1 MALVEVYVPS
11 EESRHILHEIGNLGL
26 MQFKDLNS
34 GVNEF
39 QRAFVQELRTL
50 GNIERQYTFLKSAL
64 DKKGISLNAHPYETN
79 DVQVSDIDEYAQNA
93 ALLESRVHQL
103 SNSADGLQEK
113 KLELIQYRSAI
124 KTVDNFFATGDSRE
138 VLPPSVVDESLNSGS
153 KFVTGAIDREKIGIL
168 QQILWRALRGNM
180 YFYTEEIAQ
189 LVFDPK
195 RGCDVPKNVFIIFS
209 HGLLIH
215 HRILK
220 IAESLD
226 AKVFDINM
234 GSDERLRQ
242 ISHLDGELRDLNVV
256 LKETDN
262 ALCSELIAVSRDL
275 PKWWEVIAKEKRVYQ
290 VMNLCNYDI
299 LRKTLIA
306 EGWVPEDEIQSLT
319 AKVRSLSSSESVPTI
334 VSILETSK
342 TPPTYHRTNKFTS
355 AFQSICDTY
364 GIASYQEINPGLPT
378 IITFPFMFA
387 IMFGDL
393 GHGFLMFLA
402 ASILVLKEEH
412 ISTLK
417 RDEIFDMAFSGR
429 YILLMMGAFS
439 MYTGLMYNDIF
450 SKSLTLFSSGW
461 QWPSDYKEG
470 ELVTATQVG
479 VYPFGLDWA
488 WHGSENALLFSNSY
502 KMKLSVL
509 MGYLHMTYSYF
520 FSLLNAIY
528 FRSMIDI
535 IGNFVPGLLFM
546 QSIFGYLSL
555 CIVYKWSV
563 DWIESQEQP
572 PGLLNMLI
580 TMFLS
585 PGTVVEPLYSHQ
597 SVVQL
602 TLLLIALICV
612 PWLVFVKPF
621 YLKHKMSLKESRDSY
636 EAIINEETDFTG
648 QADDA
653 MHTSLQGDE
662 SLVSHEDE
670 EDEGFGDIMIHQVIH
685 TIEFCLNC
693 VSHTASYLRLWAL
706 SLAHAQLSTV
716 LWTMTL
722 ENAFG
727 PSGALGVIMT
737 VFLFGMWFCLTVV
750 ILVIMEG
757 TSAMLHSLRLHWVES
772 MSKFFEGEGYLYQP
786 FEFGQILEN
795 RL

>member
-11 EESRHILHEIGNLGL
+11 EESRHILHEIGNLGS

-50 GNIERQYTFLKSAL
+50 DNIERQYTFLKSAL

-113 KLELIQYRSAI
+113 KSELIQYRSAI

-234 GSDERLRQ
+234 GSDERSRQ

-299 LRKTLIA
+299 SRKTLIA

-319 AKVRSLSSSESVPTI
+319 AKVRSSSSSESVPTI

-520 FSLLNAIY
+520 FSLSNAIY

-602 TLLLIALICV
+602 TLLSIALICV

-662 SLVSHEDE
+662 SSVSHEDE

>member
-1 MALVEVYVPS
+1 MSLVEVYVPS
-11 EESRHILHEIGNLGL
+11 EEARHILHEIGNLGL
-26 MQFKDLNS
+26 VQFRDLNR
-34 GVNEF
+34 GINDF
-39 QRAFVQELRTL
+39 QRSFVLELRVL
-50 GNIERQYTFLKSAL
+50 DNIERQYTFLKTEL
-64 DKKGISLNAHPYETN
+64 DKKNIEVAANPYKLN
-79 DVQVSDIDEYAQNA
+79 DIQISDIDVYAENA
-93 ALLESRVHQL
+93 SLLESRVHQL
-103 SNSADGLQEK
+103 SNAAEALQEK
-113 KLELIQYRSAI
+113 RQDLIQYKCVI
-124 KTVDNFFATGDSRE
+124 ETVDKFFSIDDSRE
-138 VLPPSVVDESLNSGS
+138 SFPSQVAIDGNVNFGT
-153 KFVTGAIDREKIGIL
+153 KFVSGIIDREKIGIF
-168 QQILWRALRGNM
+168 QQILWRVLRGNM
-180 YFYTEEIAQ
+180 YYFTEEIIDPI
-189 LVFDPK
+189 FDPK
-195 RGCDVPKNVFIIFS
+195 RDSDVFKSTFIIFS
-209 HGLLIH
+209 HGSLIH
-215 HRILK
+215 QRIIK
-220 IAESLD
+220 VAESLD
-226 AKVFDINM
+226 AKIYDVNM
-234 GSDERLRQ
+234 VSEERQNQ
-242 ISHLDGELRDLNVV
+242 ISHLDGELRDLHVV
-256 LKETDN
+256 IQETES

-290 VMNLCNYDI
+290 VMNLCDYDM

-306 EGWVPEDEIQSLT
+306 EGWVPEDQVESLT
-319 AKVRSLSSSESVPTI
+319 AKVRSLSSSDSVPTI
-334 VSILETSK
+334 VSVLESSK

-355 AFQSICDTY
+355 AFQNICDTY

-402 ASILVLKEEH
+402 AAILVLKEKH
-412 ISTLK
+412 IESLK

-429 YILLMMGAFS
+429 YILLMMGGFS

-461 QWPSDYKEG
+461 TWPSNFKEG
-470 ELVTATQVG
+470 ELVTATKNG

-528 FRSMIDI
+528 FRSIIDI
-535 IGNFVPGLLFM
+535 IGNFIPGLLFM
-546 QSIFGYLSL
+546 QSIFGYLSI
-555 CIVYKWSV
+555 CIVYKWTV
-563 DWIESQEQP
+563 DWIEVQQQP

-585 PGTVVEPLYSHQ
+585 PGTVMEPLYSHQ

-602 TLLLIALICV
+602 TLLLVALICV
-612 PWLVFVKPF
+612 PWLVFVKPL
-621 YLKHKMSLKESRDSY
+621 YLKHRISLKTSDESYD
-636 EAIINEETDFTG
+636 ALLNEETEFQDER
-648 QADDA
+648 
-653 MHTSLQGDE
+653 HSSTSVPMRANEDSEEE
-662 SLVSHEDE
+662 SEQ
-670 EDEGFGDIMIHQVIH
+670 EGFGDIMIHQIIH

-727 PSGALGVIMT
+727 PAGLVGVLMT

-772 MSKFFEGEGYLYQP
+772 MSKFFEGEGNMYQP
-786 FEFGQILEN
+786 FDFRQLLED

>member
-11 EESRHILHEIGNLGL
+11 EESRHILHEIGRLGL

-50 GNIERQYTFLKSAL
+50 DNIERQYTFLKSAL
-64 DKKGISLNAHPYETN
+64 DKKGISLNAHPYEIN

-103 SNSADGLQEK
+103 SNSADSLQEK

-124 KTVDNFFATGDSRE
+124 KTVDNFFVTGDSRE
-138 VLPPSVVDESLNSGS
+138 VPPSVVDESLNSGS
-153 KFVTGAIDREKIGIL
+153 KFVTGTIDREKIGIL

-180 YFYTEEIAQ
+180 YFFTEEIPQ

-226 AKVFDINM
+226 AKVFDVNM
-234 GSDERLRQ
+234 SSDDRLRQ
-242 ISHLDGELRDLNVV
+242 IAHLDGELRDLNVV

-262 ALCSELIAVSRDL
+262 ALSSELIAVSRDL

-306 EGWVPEDEIQSLT
+306 EGWVPESEIQSLT
-319 AKVRSLSSSESVPTI
+319 AKVRSLSSSDSVPTI

-378 IITFPFMFA
+378 IVTFPFMFA

-402 ASILVLKEEH
+402 ASILVLKEKH

-528 FRSMIDI
+528 FRSIIDV

-563 DWIESQEQP
+563 DWTKSQEQP

-585 PGTVVEPLYSHQ
+585 PGTIVEPLYSHQ
-597 SVVQL
+597 SAVQL

-621 YLKHKMSLKESRDSY
+621 YLKHRMSLKESGDSY

-653 MHTSLQGDE
+653 MLPSLQREE

-706 SLAHAQLSTV
+706 SLAHAQLSSV

-727 PSGALGVIMT
+727 PTGALGVIMT

>member
-50 GNIERQYTFLKSAL
+50 DNIERQYSFLKSAL

-153 KFVTGAIDREKIGIL
+153 KFVTGTIDREKIGIL

-180 YFYTEEIAQ
+180 YFYTEEIPQ

-226 AKVFDINM
+226 AKVFDVNM

-242 ISHLDGELRDLNVV
+242 IAHLDGELRDLNVV

-402 ASILVLKEEH
+402 ALILVLKEEH
-412 ISTLK
+412 ISALK

-461 QWPSDYKEG
+461 QWPSEFNDG

-488 WHGSENALLFSNSY
+488 WHGSENSLLFSNSY

-528 FRSMIDI
+528 FGSMIDI

-563 DWIESQEQP
+563 DWVKSQEQP

-621 YLKHKMSLKESRDSY
+621 YLKHKMSLKESSDTY
-636 EAIINEETDFTG
+636 EAIINEETDFTNP
-648 QADDA
+648 ADESRL
-653 MHTSLQGDE
+653 TSLQGGE
-662 SLVSHEDE
+662 SLVTDE
-670 EDEGFGDIMIHQVIH
+670 VEEEEGFGDIMIHQVIH

-727 PSGALGVIMT
+727 PTGALGVIMT

-772 MSKFFEGEGYLYQP
+772 MSKFFVGEGYLYQP

>member
-11 EESRHILHEIGNLGL
+11 EESRHILHEIGRLGL

-50 GNIERQYTFLKSAL
+50 DNIERQYTFLKSAL

-103 SNSADGLQEK
+103 SNSADSLQEK

-124 KTVDNFFATGDSRE
+124 KTVDNFFVTGDSRE
-138 VLPPSVVDESLNSGS
+138 VPPSVVDESLNSGS
-153 KFVTGAIDREKIGIL
+153 KFVTGTIDREKIGIL

-180 YFYTEEIAQ
+180 YFFTEEIPQ

-226 AKVFDINM
+226 AKVFDVNM
-234 GSDERLRQ
+234 SSDDRLRQ
-242 ISHLDGELRDLNVV
+242 IAHLDGELRDLNVV

-262 ALCSELIAVSRDL
+262 ALSSELIAVSRDL

-306 EGWVPEDEIQSLT
+306 EGWVPESEIQSLT
-319 AKVRSLSSSESVPTI
+319 AKVRSLSSSDSVPTI

-378 IITFPFMFA
+378 IVTFPFMFA

-402 ASILVLKEEH
+402 ASILVLKEKH

-528 FRSMIDI
+528 FRSIIDV

-563 DWIESQEQP
+563 DWTKSQEQP

-585 PGTVVEPLYSHQ
+585 PGTIVEPLYSHQ
-597 SVVQL
+597 SAVQL

-621 YLKHKMSLKESRDSY
+621 YLKHRMSLKESGDSY

-653 MHTSLQGDE
+653 MLPSLQREE

-706 SLAHAQLSTV
+706 SLAHAQLSSV

-727 PSGALGVIMT
+727 PTGALGVIMT

>member
-50 GNIERQYTFLKSAL
+50 DNIERQYTFLKSAL

>member
-50 GNIERQYTFLKSAL
+50 DNIERQYSFLKSAL

-153 KFVTGAIDREKIGIL
+153 KFVTGTIDREKIGIL

-180 YFYTEEIAQ
+180 YFYTEEIPQ

-226 AKVFDINM
+226 AKVFDVNM

-242 ISHLDGELRDLNVV
+242 IAHLDGELRDLNVV

-402 ASILVLKEEH
+402 ALILVLKEEH
-412 ISTLK
+412 ISALK

-461 QWPSDYKEG
+461 QWPSEFNDG

-488 WHGSENALLFSNSY
+488 WHGSENSLLFSNSY

-528 FRSMIDI
+528 FGSMIDI

-563 DWIESQEQP
+563 DWVKSQEQP

-621 YLKHKMSLKESRDSY
+621 YLKHKMSLKESSDTY
-636 EAIINEETDFTG
+636 EAIINEETDFTNP
-648 QADDA
+648 ADESRL
-653 MHTSLQGDE
+653 TSLQGGE
-662 SLVSHEDE
+662 SLVTDE
-670 EDEGFGDIMIHQVIH
+670 LEEEEGFGDIMIHQVIH

-727 PSGALGVIMT
+727 PTGALGVIMT

-772 MSKFFEGEGYLYQP
+772 MSKFFVGEGYLYQP